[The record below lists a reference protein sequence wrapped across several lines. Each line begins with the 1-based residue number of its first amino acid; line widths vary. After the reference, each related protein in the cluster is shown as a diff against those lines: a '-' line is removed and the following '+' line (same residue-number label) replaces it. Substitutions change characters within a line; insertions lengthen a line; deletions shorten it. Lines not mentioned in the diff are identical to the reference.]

1 LSAPDCT
8 ELHFLL
14 DSGGAL
20 IVFEEADTAWAGAL
34 AFSTQALARDFCR
47 ISKLEV
53 ADLAAI
59 ETGDRD
65 SVAALIGELKR
76 RAVRYL
82 LLDLDYRTGRCVQID
97 FDGDSLGAR
106 REKQFSPREPR

>member
-1 LSAPDCT
+1 MSAPGCT

-20 IVFEEADTAWAGAL
+20 IVYEEKDTCWAGAL

-59 ETGDRD
+59 ETDDRA

-82 LLDLDYRTGRCVQID
+82 LLDLDYRSGRCVQIE
-97 FDGDSLGAR
+97 FDGDSLGAS